1 MRFKAITATA
11 AIALLAMASCGTK
24 STTPQLTKSGLDPQK
39 FVADVNGKQTGLY
52 TLSNANGME
61 VAITNFGGRI
71 VSIMVPDR
79 NGNFCDV
86 VLGLDSIQAY
96 FPENN
101 ATDFGAAI
109 GRYANR
115 INQGRIVLNGDS
127 IQLPKNNFGHCLHG
141 GPTGWQYQVYDV
153 KEATDSTLTLVMN
166 SPDGD
171 NNFPGNVTAEV
182 KYTLTA
188 DNDLAIDYSATADKT
203 TVINMT
209 NHSYF
214 NLNGDPN
221 TSITDNI
228 LYVNAANYTPVDRT
242 YMTTGEIAPVEG
254 TPFDFTTPK
263 PVGQDIKADN
273 EQIKFGNG
281 YDHNWVLDNNGD
293 DTVIAASLGSPATG
307 IVLTVY
313 TNEPGI
319 QVYSGNFLDG
329 TVTGKKGIKYNQR
342 AGICLETQHYPDS
355 PNKPEWPSVVLNPG
369 ETYNSR
375 CVFSF
380 NVAPEGELTVSE
392 TETATET
399 AL

>member
-188 DNDLAIDYSATADKT
+188 DNDLAIDYSATTDKT

-392 TETATET
+392 TETTTET